1 MSTIVNMFEAKS
13 NLSKLVAQI
22 EDGVIDEVIIAR
34 SGKPA
39 VRMVPI
45 RPDATSAAR
54 RIGVARGA
62 FVVPDDI
69 DADNP
74 EVASLFTGTPG

>member
-1 MSTIVNMFEAKS
+1 MSTTVNMFEAKS

-45 RPDATSAAR
+45 RRDAQGVAH

-62 FVVPDDI
+62 FVVPADI

-74 EVASLFTGTPG
+74 QIASLFTGIQE